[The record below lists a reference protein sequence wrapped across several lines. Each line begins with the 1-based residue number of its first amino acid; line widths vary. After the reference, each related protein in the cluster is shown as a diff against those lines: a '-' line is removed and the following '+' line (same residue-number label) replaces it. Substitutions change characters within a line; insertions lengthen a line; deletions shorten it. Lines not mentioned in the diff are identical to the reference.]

1 MSGTAQVATSVTA
14 TFDRLLLTAMLI
26 ALAAALTAAMV
37 MQYAFGEI
45 PCPLCLLQ
53 RYAMFGCCFGIVT
66 QLRSTNSQR
75 GAGIGAIFALV
86 LLVISA
92 RQTLLDLI
100 PRPGHAYVGSSVFGI
115 HMPVWSVLIAVAL
128 LAGFAARL
136 ALFGAPRSSAPH
148 ASRPIGRFDAIYH
161 ALCRAYLRG
170 QFRICR
176 RSVRYGRMPY
186 HGIRLAL
193 FTTLTEW
200 HRRVRDAAAD
210 LPPGETL
217 CGCAFWLRSVPC

>member
-1 MSGTAQVATSVTA
+1 MSGTTQVAASVTA

-92 RQTLLDLI
+92 RQTLLDLV

-115 HMPVWSVLIAVAL
+115 HMPVWSVLIAIAL

-136 ALFGAPRSSAPH
+136 ALFGAPQSSAPH
-148 ASRPIGRFDAIYH
+148 ASRPMGGLTRYI
-161 ALCRAYLRG
+161 ALYVVL
-170 QFRICR
+170 ICTINFV
-176 RSVRYGRMPY
+176 SVVVQCGMGECHTTGY
-186 HGIRLAL
+186 AL
-193 FTTLTEW
+193 LS
-200 HRRVRDAAAD
+200 
-210 LPPGETL
+210 LPH
-217 CGCAFWLRSVPC
+217 